1 MLLEETVFLNRS
13 EGLFLLWDIYSV
25 YNLMRLIGIPRRDM
39 HHLSSLHRL
48 WVAPDKQPHFTCYSK
63 QITILEKP
71 IDFYI

>member
-1 MLLEETVFLNRS
+1 
-13 EGLFLLWDIYSV
+13 
-25 YNLMRLIGIPRRDM
+25 MRLIGIPRRDM